1 MLYRKGRQMIS
12 IRQMQKND
20 ESQIVALMQKFYAS
34 SAVWSNGSEEIF
46 RADVRECVGDSP
58 YARGYVFECDGK
70 MAGYG
75 MLAFGF
81 STEFGKKCVWI
92 EDIYVK
98 EEFRGMKLGS
108 RFLDLVQREFP
119 QFLHR
124 LELEKENATALHVY
138 HRAGFRELP
147 YISMFRNGDV

>member
-1 MLYRKGRQMIS
+1 MIS

-75 MLAFGF
+75 ILAFGF

-108 RFLDLVQREFP
+108 RFLDLCNES
-119 QFLHR
+119 FLNSCIALNWRKKMRR
-124 LELEKENATALHVY
+124 LCTSIIARDFVNCRIYQCFEMGTFNAKK
-138 HRAGFRELP
+138 
-147 YISMFRNGDV
+147 MD

>member
-1 MLYRKGRQMIS
+1 MIS

-46 RADVRECVGDSP
+46 RADVRECVGDSS

-75 MLAFGF
+75 MLDRIWQKMRLDRRHLCERRIPGNEVGEPLFG
-81 STEFGKKCVWI
+81 SG
-92 EDIYVK
+92 
-98 EEFRGMKLGS
+98 
-108 RFLDLVQREFP
+108 
-119 QFLHR
+119 
-124 LELEKENATALHVY
+124 ATRVSSILAS
-138 HRAGFRELP
+138 P
-147 YISMFRNGDV
+147 